1 MSRNTVFKLGA
12 ATVAAAAGAILA
24 ITSVTAQPSTQV
36 SPNQVSTVHANGKS
50 AIGSLIA
57 DFEQKEAAAKAAKLL
72 AAQKKKAAALAA
84 LAAKEKAEAA
94 ELAAQQQCE
103 ITDQPED
110 AAEKAA
116 DATEGVAEKAADAT
130 EDAAETPGTNDAAED
145 AAERAADQAEDTAER
160 AADKTED
167 AAETPCG
174 NDGEHRSNLAKHDA
188 KHGFETSRVFFS
200 FKRHGDR

>member
-1 MSRNTVFKLGA
+1 MSRNTVFKIGA

-36 SPNQVSTVHANGKS
+36 TPLQVSALHANGKS
-50 AIGSLIA
+50 AIASLIA
-57 DFEQKEAAAKAAKLL
+57 QFEQKEAAAKTAKLL

-84 LAAKEKAEAA
+84 LAAKKNAEVAK
-94 ELAAQQQCE
+94 LAAQPQCE
-103 ITDQPED
+103 ISDQPED
-110 AAEKAA
+110 TAEKTA
-116 DATEGVAEKAADAT
+116 DAAEKAADAT

-145 AAERAADQAEDTAER
+145 AAERTADQAEDAAER

-174 NDGEHRSNLAKHDA
+174 NDGQHRSNLAKHEA
-188 KHGFETSRVFFS
+188 KHGFETSHVFFA
-200 FKRHGDR
+200 FKEHGDR

>member
-1 MSRNTVFKLGA
+1 MSRNTVFKVGA

-36 SPNQVSTVHANGKS
+36 TPLQVSALHANGKS
-50 AIGSLIA
+50 AIASLIA
-57 DFEQKEAAAKAAKLL
+57 QFEQKEAAAKTAKLL

-84 LAAKEKAEAA
+84 LAAKKNAEVAK
-94 ELAAQQQCE
+94 LAAQPQCE
-103 ITDQPED
+103 ISDQPED
-110 AAEKAA
+110 TAEKTA
-116 DATEGVAEKAADAT
+116 DAAEKAADAT

-145 AAERAADQAEDTAER
+145 AAERTADQAEDAAER

-174 NDGEHRSNLAKHDA
+174 NDGQHRSNLAKHEA
-188 KHGFETSRVFFS
+188 KHGFETSHVFFA
-200 FKRHGDR
+200 FKEHGDR

>member
-1 MSRNTVFKLGA
+1 VSRNTVFKIGA

-84 LAAKEKAEAA
+84 LAAKKKAEAA

-103 ITDQPED
+103 ITDQAED

-116 DATEGVAEKAADAT
+116 DAAERAADAA

-145 AAERAADQAEDTAER
+145 AAERAADKVEDAAER
-160 AADKTED
+160 AADKVED

-174 NDGEHRSNLAKHDA
+174 NDVEHRAKLARHDW
-188 KHGFETSRVFFS
+188 KHGFETFRVLFS
-200 FKRHGDR
+200 FREHGDR

>member
-1 MSRNTVFKLGA
+1 MSRNTVFKIGA

-36 SPNQVSTVHANGKS
+36 TPLQVSALHANGKS
-50 AIGSLIA
+50 AIASLIA
-57 DFEQKEAAAKAAKLL
+57 EFEQKEAAAKTAKLL

-84 LAAKEKAEAA
+84 LAAKKNAEVAK
-94 ELAAQQQCE
+94 LAAQPQCE
-103 ITDQPED
+103 ISDQPED
-110 AAEKAA
+110 TAEKTA
-116 DATEGVAEKAADAT
+116 DAAEKAADAT

-145 AAERAADQAEDTAER
+145 AAERTADQAEDAAER

-174 NDGEHRSNLAKHDA
+174 NDGQHRSNLAKHEA
-188 KHGFETSRVFFS
+188 KHGFETSHVFFA
-200 FKRHGDR
+200 FKEHGDR

>member
-1 MSRNTVFKLGA
+1 MSRNTVFKIGA

-36 SPNQVSTVHANGKS
+36 TPLQVSALHVNGKS
-50 AIGSLIA
+50 AIASLIA
-57 DFEQKEAAAKAAKLL
+57 QFEQKEAAAKTAKLL

-84 LAAKEKAEAA
+84 LAAKKNAEVAK
-94 ELAAQQQCE
+94 LAAQPQCE
-103 ITDQPED
+103 ISDQPED
-110 AAEKAA
+110 TAEKTA
-116 DATEGVAEKAADAT
+116 DAAEKAADAT

-145 AAERAADQAEDTAER
+145 AAERTADQAEDAAER

-174 NDGEHRSNLAKHDA
+174 NDGQHRSNLAKHEA
-188 KHGFETSRVFFS
+188 KHGFETSHVFFA
-200 FKRHGDR
+200 FKEHGDR